1 MHVLDLPNTVCV
13 KRIDAMTLRSTVGPC
28 PKKIHFSWDFLP
40 LKKSVATGI
49 MLYRR
54 TGHPFPPLRFDIGQ
68 LRRGEH
74 ARFEV
79 GIRPK
84 EFLCRRVYGLER
96 TGI

>member
-1 MHVLDLPNTVCV
+1 
-13 KRIDAMTLRSTVGPC
+13 
-28 PKKIHFSWDFLP
+28 
-40 LKKSVATGI
+40 

-68 LRRGEH
+68 LRLGEH

-96 TGI
+96 IDI